1 MSSTRERLERR
12 GARPRRRRI
21 LAIVAAALVALLA
34 AAALVAL
41 WWLPPVLAETPRERL
56 VADTAITL
64 MPAAVATPGTPASD
78 SGPDSESDSDSASES
93 DSDSESD
100 GAVTPIPS
108 GASTAQS
115 VSVLASAGWVV
126 VGIGPFLP
134 SDRTVLLSPDSVLRV
149 EAIAVDAA
157 PGSDADQG
165 MLAAALATSSAFGD
179 GEAPDLSTASWSDE
193 TLTSGATV
201 RYAEIPGDGT
211 TTLVAL
217 LRPATPASAATTSS
231 PGPAATT
238 PADTAATTPS
248 ADLVATTSADTTST
262 PSADG
267 TATTPVAYTANDA
280 ATTTTTSADSTDGT
294 ATTIT
299 SADPTDG
306 TATTTPSAT
315 TRTGT
320 ALVVIATAPTER
332 SAAYR
337 PTIAQ
342 FLTAVSFGA
351 DDWSQ

>member
-1 MSSTRERLERR
+1 MTSTREHLERR

-64 MPAAVATPGTPASD
+64 MPAAVATPGVPASD
-78 SGPDSESDSDSASES
+78 SGPDSDSGSDST
-93 DSDSESD
+93 SD

-165 MLAAALATSSAFGD
+165 MLAAVLATSSAFGD
-179 GEAPDLSTASWSDE
+179 GEAPDLSAASWSDE

-201 RYAEIPGDGT
+201 RYAELPGDGT

-217 LRPATPASAATTSS
+217 LRPATPASADTAAITSS

-238 PADTAATTPS
+238 PADI
-248 ADLVATTSADTTST
+248 TST

-267 TATTPVAYTANDA
+267 AATTPAADTAND
-280 ATTTTTSADSTDGT
+280 T
-294 ATTIT
+294 ATATT

-306 TATTTPSAT
+306 TATTTSAT
-315 TRTGT
+315 TRTRTGT
-320 ALVVIATAPTER
+320 ALVVIATVPTER